1 MKDLSVDLK
10 DDWDLSERWQ
20 ISARLAHPKAQS
32 GEVLGKHIT
41 EPSRCKAK
49 SKVK

>member
-1 MKDLSVDLK
+1 MSVDLK

-20 ISARLAHPKAQS
+20 ISARLAHPKAS